1 MEARLARA
9 ALLAAALVSCLGA
22 GYRTTNF
29 VVEAPTAELAEKI
42 GKMAEVYRHE
52 LAIDWL
58 GAALPNW
65 PQPCP
70 IHSQVA
76 PHLGAGG
83 ATSFMFDRGEVFGW
97 QMNIQGSEE
106 RIIDSVL
113 PHEVTHTIFATHF
126 RRPLPRWADE
136 GACTTVEHPSERGKQ
151 ERMLIDF
158 LRTGRGIA
166 FSQMFVMTEYPQDIL
181 PLYAQG
187 YALARFLIDQKG
199 KPEFLAYLQDGMSS
213 ENWTD
218 ATERHYGYKNLGV
231 LQNTWLEWVKRGSPL
246 ENPAPGALEMIAAK
260 KKGTNVVRAQAADP
274 SPSQLV
280 PVRNTETPLRLADSK
295 ATPVAR
301 RRDRT
306 DNAPIRNGSVV
317 IDHGEP
323 IAGAPAAA
331 MPANAIPATA
341 PPPPTTAVAMAVTGA
356 PTQAPPAPIT
366 NVAWRTADQS
376 AANSSEPSAAPAG
389 RSVYGNGVGLI
400 HHTSEAQ
407 SYSAERPQDRV
418 DGAAPPAQSSADSNA
433 QRRVLL
439 EWGRQ

>member
-1 MEARLARA
+1 MEARLLRA
-9 ALLAAALVSCLGA
+9 ALLAAALVSSLGA

-29 VVEAPTAELAEKI
+29 VVEAPTPEQAEKI
-42 GKMAEVYRHE
+42 GKMAEVYRRE
-52 LAIDWL
+52 LALDWL

-70 IHSQVA
+70 IHAQVA

-83 ATSFMFDRGEVFGW
+83 ATSFMFDHGEVFGW
-97 QMNIQGSEE
+97 QMNIQGTEE

-199 KPEFLAYLQDGMSS
+199 KREFLAYLQDGMSS

-218 ATERHYGYKNLGV
+218 ATERHYGHKNLGV
-231 LQNTWLEWVKRGSPL
+231 LQNTWLDWVKRGSPL

-260 KKGTNVVRAQAADP
+260 KRGANAVVRAQAADP

-280 PVRNTETPLRLADSK
+280 PVKSSDTPLRLADAK
-295 ATPVAR
+295 ATPVSHR
-301 RRDRT
+301 YNRP

-323 IAGAPAAA
+323 IAGVPASA
-331 MPANAIPATA
+331 MPASATA
-341 PPPPTTAVAMAVTGA
+341 AKSAVAMANTGA
-356 PTQAPPAPIT
+356 PPQAPPAPIA
-366 NVAWRTADQS
+366 NGAWRGADQS
-376 AANSSEPSAAPAG
+376 AANTSDSSPAPSG
-389 RSVYGNGVGLI
+389 ESVYGNGVGLI
-400 HHTSEAQ
+400 HHSSEAQ
-407 SYSAERPQDRV
+407 SYSAERPQDREDSV
-418 DGAAPPAQSSADSNA
+418 PARATPISDANQ

>member
-1 MEARLARA
+1 MEARLLRA

-29 VVEAPTAELAEKI
+29 VVEAPSAELAEKI
-42 GKMAEVYRHE
+42 GKMAEVYRHD

-70 IHSQVA
+70 IHAQVA

-113 PHEVTHTIFATHF
+113 PHEVTHTIFASHF

-158 LRTGRGIA
+158 LHTGRGIA

-187 YALARFLIDQKG
+187 YALARFLIDRKG

-231 LQNTWLEWVKRGSPL
+231 LQNTWLDWVKRGSPL

-274 SPSQLV
+274 SPPKLV
-280 PVRNTETPLRLADSK
+280 PVKNTETPFRLADSR

-306 DNAPIRNGSVV
+306 DTAPIRNGSVV

-323 IAGAPAAA
+323 MAGAPAAA
-331 MPANAIPATA
+331 MPASA
-341 PPPPTTAVAMAVTGA
+341 PPPPPTAIAMAATGA

-376 AANSSEPSAAPAG
+376 AANSSEPSPAPAG
-389 RSVYGNGVGLI
+389 RSVYGSGVGLI

-407 SYSAERPQDRV
+407 SYSAERPQDRP
-418 DGAAPPAQSSADSNA
+418 DAAASPAQSSADSNA